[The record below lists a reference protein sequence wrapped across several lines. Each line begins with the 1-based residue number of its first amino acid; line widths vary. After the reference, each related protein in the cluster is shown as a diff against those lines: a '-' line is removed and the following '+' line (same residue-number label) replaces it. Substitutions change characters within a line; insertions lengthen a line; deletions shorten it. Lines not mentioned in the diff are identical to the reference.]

1 MAYTTVQLPSVENDY
16 NSNRDVF
23 SPSRVAF
30 FIAIHLG
37 VFAVFWQTTWRA
49 IAVAALLHVIC
60 GGFGICVGYHRLLT
74 HRSFKCP
81 KFLEYAMAIAGSLS
95 LQGEPIEWV
104 ALHRKHHQHSD
115 HDGDPHNANDGF
127 WWSHMLWVLHIPTQ
141 EMWGSIRARY
151 TPDLQKQRFYR
162 GLERVHML
170 GSLVLAVVLYFMGGW
185 PWVVWGVCVRLV
197 STYHITWFV
206 NSASHTWGYKNFK
219 INDLSTNCWW
229 VALLS
234 YGEGWHNNHHA
245 FPTSAR
251 HGMKPWEIDFSY
263 YFIKM
268 LKWVGL
274 AWEVHVPST
283 DAMKK
288 KVYDAAGDLRQK
300 ADALAVS
307 ISDAAGDLK
316 NKADALAESMTPPQP
331 FPATG
336 K

>member
-1 MAYTTVQLPSVENDY
+1 MLRS
-16 NSNRDVF
+16 
-23 SPSRVAF
+23 
-30 FIAIHLG
+30 AI
-37 VFAVFWQTTWRA
+37 
-49 IAVAALLHVIC
+49 
-60 GGFGICVGYHRLLT
+60 
-74 HRSFKCP
+74 
-81 KFLEYAMAIAGSLS
+81 
-95 LQGEPIEWV
+95 
-104 ALHRKHHQHSD
+104 
-115 HDGDPHNANDGF
+115 
-127 WWSHMLWVLHIPTQ
+127 
-141 EMWGSIRARY
+141 
-151 TPDLQKQRFYR
+151 
-162 GLERVHML
+162 
-170 GSLVLAVVLYFMGGW
+170 
-185 PWVVWGVCVRLV
+185 
-197 STYHITWFV
+197 
-206 NSASHTWGYKNFK
+206 KNFK

-316 NKADALAESMTPPQP
+316 TKADALAESMTPPQP
-331 FPATG
+331 FPAT

>member
-1 MAYTTVQLPSVENDY
+1 MADATVQLVRVEN
-16 NSNRDVF
+16 NEVSNRDIF

-37 VFAVFWQTTWRA
+37 VFAVFWQTTWSA
-49 IAVAALLHVIC
+49 IAVAAILHMIC

-81 KFLEYAMAIAGSLS
+81 KFVEYAMALAGTLS
-95 LQGEPIEWV
+95 MQGGPIEWV

-127 WWSHMLWVLHIPTQ
+127 WWSHMLWVLHIPTRK
-141 EMWGSIRARY
+141 MWKSIREKY
-151 TPDLQKQRFYR
+151 TPDLQRQPFYR
-162 GLERVHML
+162 ALEKINLL
-170 GSLVLAVVLYFMGGW
+170 GSVILAVVLYLIGGW

-206 NSASHTWGYKNFK
+206 NSASHTWGYKTFK
-219 INDLSTNCWW
+219 SNDLSTNCWW

-263 YFIKM
+263 YFIKL

-274 AWEVHVPST
+274 AWEVHVPSA

-288 KVYDAAGDLRQK
+288 KVFDAASDFKQK
-300 ADALAVS
+300 ADELAESVS
-307 ISDAAGDLK
+307 Q
-316 NKADALAESMTPPQP
+316 KADALAESMTPPQP